1 MRCEPDLPPGA
12 ILRVGT
18 ERFRHRHDSGQ
29 AVFSPDGKV
38 VASAS
43 LRYGTAVSKD
53 DGRTGVVEFWEAATG
68 RLLASR
74 PGRKV
79 AFAADGRSMAI
90 LDLDAVRVYD
100 WPKPG
105 EKPRTEL
112 TREVRDVVE
121 FALSPNGRTVI
132 LSNDGNSVGLITGR
146 YNFHDLGH
154 PTVLMLVD
162 TPRWT
167 ELERVELPE
176 STRINALAYLTDHVV
191 ACGENDGQISLR
203 DAGTGKILGRYIAHR
218 TGDLQ
223 LNVSAIGSCWSSLG
237 KTALVW
243 ESDKL
248 PKP

>member
-1 MRCEPDLPPGA
+1 VRWEPDLPPGA

-154 PTVLMLVD
+154 STVLMLVD
-162 TPRWT
+162 TPDPATCSPRGNAAGIHRHDGWLTEIWRCRQETVSGYWPAGCSRSFQGNHWLRSSWT
-167 ELERVELPE
+167 
-176 STRINALAYLTDHVV
+176 
-191 ACGENDGQISLR
+191 R
-203 DAGTGKILGRYIAHR
+203 DAL
-218 TGDLQ
+218 L
-223 LNVSAIGSCWSSLG
+223 CSS
-237 KTALVW
+237 
-243 ESDKL
+243 DR
-248 PKP
+248 